1 MSSGMSGLGG
11 SGLGSGLGGPGF
23 TGGSGMS
30 GAMGGTGFSGG
41 MSGGSG
47 FTGSSTGGFS
57 GVSGTGFSGGNIRA
71 GTTYGS
77 TALWGPY
84 LSSPY
89 AMGLQGGAR
98 QIQHPFT
105 SETLRFGTPLY
116 TNTTTGTASM
126 GGGAGMGMTNR
137 GGYGTSIGIRRAP
150 AYTVA
155 LGSEVAPST
164 AAGPLQVRADL
175 QDVLARSSRLNARDT
190 IQVGMVGPVV
200 VLRGTVLDEH
210 DRRLAE
216 NLIRLSPGVHEIRN
230 ELVVPGATASTSA
243 LRP

>member
-1 MSSGMSGLGG
+1 MGG
-11 SGLGSGLGGPGF
+11 S
-23 TGGSGMS
+23 
-30 GAMGGTGFSGG
+30 GFSGG
-41 MSGGSG
+41 MSGMGTSG
-47 FTGSSTGGFS
+47 TTGLGFGGGGGSTGGFR
-57 GVSGTGFSGGNIRA
+57 SGGGISGA
-71 GTTYGS
+71 SYGS
-77 TALWGPY
+77 SALWGPY
-84 LSSPY
+84 LATPY
-89 AMGLQGGAR
+89 AMGMQSPAWGVRQGLQSPQSGQA
-98 QIQHPFT
+98 
-105 SETLRFGTPLY
+105 LRFGSLLY
-116 TNTTTGTASM
+116 NNTTGTATM
-126 GGGAGMGMTNR
+126 GGSAGMGMTNR

-155 LGSEVAPST
+155 LSSEVAPST